1 MALYERVAEERGEA
15 LGETVGYA
23 VRGASK
29 RSAKTRILFVT
40 TGVLLSALGAGVD
53 ATLGA
58 LSHVIL
64 DEVHERSLLCDFCL
78 TLLRDSIS
86 AAGAA
91 APSGRGQSV
100 VGGATPRPRRR
111 NAVATTTRERR
122 LDASTSASLTIR
134 PP

>member
-1 MALYERVAEERGEA
+1 MADGRGGACAVVVTQPRRVSAMALAQRVAEERGEA

-58 LSHVIL
+58 LS
-64 DEVHERSLLCDFCL
+64 
-78 TLLRDSIS
+78 
-86 AAGAA
+86 
-91 APSGRGQSV
+91 P
-100 VGGATPRPRRR
+100 
-111 NAVATTTRERR
+111 
-122 LDASTSASLTIR
+122 
-134 PP
+134 